1 MTHLTSRLPAL
12 IASWILLAAGRAA
25 GGAVYWNMNTLS
37 APTLTTV
44 SNLAVGAISQG
55 NTTTTGTSSMMPSNG
70 YTFLLDGTSPS
81 ASGGTNLT
89 FSAKIGVLSTASSSY
104 MAVTLTPSVGF
115 TGTVRGIG
123 FGSRSTSGGPTTL
136 SLRSSHDSY
145 AGEVA
150 GFTTSTNS
158 TWAYFTSTFS
168 TPLAIDSGSSLE
180 LRLYGS
186 GGSST
191 ATGNWRLDDLQFD
204 VVVVPEPATLALGL
218 AGAAGAVIMGRRL
231 GSHTRRDTTRCAE
244 PKPASASSNCSS

>member
-12 IASWILLAAGRAA
+12 ITSWILLAAGRAA

-37 APTLTTV
+37 APTRTTV
-44 SNLAVGAISQG
+44 SNLVVGAISQG
-55 NTTTTGTSSMMPSNG
+55 NTTTTGTSSTSPSSG
-70 YTFLLDGTSPS
+70 YTFLLDGTSTPV
-81 ASGGTNLT
+81 SGGTNLT
-89 FSAKIGVLSTASSSY
+89 FLAKIGVLSTASSSY

-123 FGSRSTSGGPTTL
+123 FGSRSTATGPTTL

-145 AGEVA
+145 AAEVA

-186 GGSST
+186 GGSGAST
-191 ATGNWRLDDLQFD
+191 VNWRLDDLQFD

-244 PKPASASSNCSS
+244 PKPALASSNCSS